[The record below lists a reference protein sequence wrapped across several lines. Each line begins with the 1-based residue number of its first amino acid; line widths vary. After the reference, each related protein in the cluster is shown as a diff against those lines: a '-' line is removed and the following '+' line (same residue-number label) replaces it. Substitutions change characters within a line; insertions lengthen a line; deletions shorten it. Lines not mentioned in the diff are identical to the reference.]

1 MTYNIKT
8 GGYDGTDSSR
18 LDAVLRVVAAL
29 APDVLALE
37 ELRGFDRSPLLRRIS
52 SALGMVPTLARS
64 LFGQPVAVLVRPPFP
79 VLSARSVAKPFHHA
93 AARVVVGTAR
103 GPLTVVG
110 THLHP
115 HFGTRRLWEA
125 RWAAGALRGAELG
138 VVMGDLNALDPWTAH
153 EERLARLPM
162 PFRGRHLTLRGRID
176 TRAVTALARA
186 GLVDVF
192 HAAEPQEAKAAVTR
206 RVESAPTGLGGKEF
220 SGMRLDYLF
229 ATPALAALVRDCRIV
244 DGGETDV
251 ASDHYPVV
259 ADVDLDPPPST

>member
-8 GGYDGTDSSR
+8 GGHDGADSSR
-18 LDAVLRVVAAL
+18 LDAVLRVVASL
-29 APDVLALE
+29 RPDVLALE
-37 ELRGFDRSPLLRRIS
+37 ELRGFARGPLLDRV
-52 SALGMVPTLARS
+52 AATLGMVPRLARS
-64 LFGQPVAVLVRPPFP
+64 LFGQPVAVLVRPPYP
-79 VLSARSVAKPFHHA
+79 VLSARAVAKPFHHA
-93 AARVVVGTAR
+93 AVRVVVGTAR

-110 THLHP
+110 THFHP

-125 RWAAGALRGAELG
+125 RWAASAVRGAELG

-153 EERLARLPM
+153 EERLSRLSV

-176 TRAVTALARA
+176 TRAVAALSRS

-192 HAAEPQEAKAAVTR
+192 HTVEPREAQAAVTR
-206 RVESAPTGLGGKEF
+206 RVDSAPTGLGGEEF
-220 SGMRLDYLF
+220 SGMRLDYLL
-229 ATPALAALVRDCRIV
+229 ATPALAALVRECHIA

-259 ADVDLDPPPST
+259 ADLDLDPPAA